1 MKPRKSKQ
9 NLSKPLVQLIQKLNT
24 IEKEDQYSAGVTLPQ
39 ASIVLS
45 LKEPKTLKELS
56 AAVGTAPST
65 TSRVADNLV
74 KNGYLAR
81 TRDIKSDQRQVKFI
95 LTVEGYNLRDKL
107 SGYRRELLESILDS
121 IPKSKLPQ
129 VIESLELLNEAIDFT
144 VLLSKS
150 DQKQKTSSKAESK
163 AKEDEGESIS

>member
-1 MKPRKSKQ
+1 MKAKKSKQ

-24 IEKEDQYSAGVTLPQ
+24 IEKEDKYSAGVTLPQ

-56 AAVGTAPST
+56 QAVGTAPST

-95 LTVEGYNLRDKL
+95 LTIEGYNLRDRL
-107 SGYRRELLESILDS
+107 SVYRKELLESILDS

-129 VIESLELLNEAIDFT
+129 VIEALELLNEAIDFT
-144 VLLSKS
+144 VLLSRS
-150 DQKQKTSSKAESK
+150 DQKHKAGENGKGHDSESL
-163 AKEDEGESIS
+163 S